1 MSALRL
7 RTIHWGEPAPDNEPA
22 RQLTFNDATL
32 KARRAG
38 APLRSLLALEKPQET
53 PALNAARAWWGAH
66 RDQLLVMLG
75 PTGRG
80 KTTAACWCCIEFA
93 KVFPWNELPS
103 GGKAREPLVWLD
115 ATELVQLR
123 EWTDVGAEFVDR
135 CLRASLLVIDDAGH
149 EGTVTGKQA
158 LVDLLMKRTDGKA
171 PTVLATN
178 LTGAEFRAR
187 YTEPL
192 ADRLRNFGYVPELGG
207 GDSLRKGSS

>member
-1 MSALRL
+1 MPDG
-7 RTIHWGEPAPDNEPA
+7 TPEHAPLPFA
-22 RQLTFNDATL
+22 DAAL

-38 APLRSLLALEKPQET
+38 APLRSLLALEEPYDT
-53 PALNAARAWWGAH
+53 PALFAARAWWGAH
-66 RDQLLVMLG
+66 RDRPLVMLG

-80 KTTAACWCCIEFA
+80 KTTAAAWCCVEFA
-93 KVFPWNELPS
+93 MGYPWNDGPS

-123 EWTDVGAEFVDR
+123 EWTDIGKEYADR

-171 PTVLATN
+171 ATVLATN

-192 ADRLRNFGYVPELGG
+192 ADRLRNFGYVPEIGA
-207 GDSLRKGSS
+207 GDSQRRRE